1 MKDKAIDKANK
12 APKETKGQKKMR
24 LNNRA
29 QDIARKLRLAAR
41 ENNRVWDMQ
50 TCSFRYL
57 S

>member
-1 MKDKAIDKANK
+1 MKNKAIDKANK